1 MVSKARDHYRQ
12 DKPFLAKGNRDFT
25 FAFASLNK
33 KDTRGQPKKFERND
47 HACVCGKKHSFS
59 RCFYLNPSIR
69 PGWFRE
75 VPAVRDQVNK
85 ALENDKLKNKVEAK
99 LNRHGKESN
108 SADDSS
114 VLEVNFSAIEYEP
127 KNELALSTALNE
139 NVKPTNPL
147 FASWIVDSAGGR
159 HICNAS
165 MKERLSNVRRSPS
178 GFLTGV
184 ATTSSNIDASAYLF
198 GNTSKGKRKVNID
211 EVAFVLRFHSNI
223 ISTKQLRRKHI
234 YLNERRLALEDR
246 HGKVLVKL
254 QEFNGMLVIE
264 HNPVDF
270 ILATPQKPLRRTE
283 KDQSSAGTKDLW
295 HKRLSHI
302 GMDAVMQLPRTV
314 NGIKITNQFEK
325 TNPGEAVR
333 LCEVCELTKS
343 RRQFSRRPRERG
355 VKPFQVISNESY
367 NNAKYVVHVVDDA
380 TRSHIAVPAFSR
392 TDLASFTTEMVAYV
406 QKQLG
411 AKVLVVQSDDD
422 TTMRSSDI
430 I

>member
-1 MVSKARDHYRQ
+1 
-12 DKPFLAKGNRDFT
+12 
-25 FAFASLNK
+25 
-33 KDTRGQPKKFERND
+33 
-47 HACVCGKKHSFS
+47 
-59 RCFYLNPSIR
+59 
-69 PGWFRE
+69 
-75 VPAVRDQVNK
+75 
-85 ALENDKLKNKVEAK
+85 
-99 LNRHGKESN
+99 
-108 SADDSS
+108 
-114 VLEVNFSAIEYEP
+114 
-127 KNELALSTALNE
+127 
-139 NVKPTNPL
+139 
-147 FASWIVDSAGGR
+147 
-159 HICNAS
+159 
-165 MKERLSNVRRSPS
+165 
-178 GFLTGV
+178 
-184 ATTSSNIDASAYLF
+184 
-198 GNTSKGKRKVNID
+198 
-211 EVAFVLRFHSNI
+211 
-223 ISTKQLRRKHI
+223 
-234 YLNERRLALEDR
+234 
-246 HGKVLVKL
+246 
-254 QEFNGMLVIE
+254 MLVIE

-355 VKPFQVISNESY
+355 VKPFQVISTDLIHVTNESY